1 MEKFIEDRIKSLSIT
16 FLGGTH
22 DVSLI
27 TVDDGIFEVKATGG
41 DGHLGGEDFDNKMVE
56 YLLDDIKKKHKKD
69 LKNNGKCVRRIK
81 TACERAKRTL
91 SSSTSAAIEIDSLD
105 GIDYSFNF
113 SRAKFEDI
121 CADLFRKTMDPVEQ
135 VLKDAKMSKSQ
146 VNEIILVGGSTRI
159 PKVQQLLQSF
169 FNGKELNHSVNPDEV
184 VAYGAT
190 LQAAILT
197 GAGDKNLQDLLLLDV
212 TSLSLGLETAGGVMT
227 KLIPR
232 NTTIPTKKT
241 QTFSTYSDNQPG
253 VNIQVFEGER
263 AMTRDCNLLGHFN
276 LEGIPPMPRGMPQI
290 EITYDVDSNGILNVS
305 AVEKSTGKSN
315 KITITNDKGRLSAE
329 EIEKMVQ
336 EAELYKEQDEE
347 NRGKIEGKNSLENY
361 LYSMRNNITDEKAAQ
376 LPEDL
381 KNTIKGYVDEG
392 LKWLEDNQNE
402 TKAVYEDKMKE
413 FQDKITPLLSSAA
426 GGAVPSGG
434 MPAGFDPSQFAQQQ
448 GGNPQTPPPQTKAP
462 EVKIEEVD

>member
-1 MEKFIEDRIKSLSIT
+1 M
-16 FLGGTH
+16 
-22 DVSLI
+22 
-27 TVDDGIFEVKATGG
+27 
-41 DGHLGGEDFDNKMVE
+41 GEDFDNRMVE
-56 YLLDDIKKKHKKD
+56 YLLEDIKKKYKKD
-69 LKNNGKCVRRIK
+69 LKNNGKCVRRLK
-81 TACERAKRTL
+81 TACERAKRSL
-91 SSSTSAAIEIDSLD
+91 SSSTSANIEIDSLD
-105 GIDYSFNF
+105 SIDYTFNF

-121 CADLFRKTMDPVEQ
+121 CSDLFRKTMDPVEQ
-135 VLKDAKMSKSQ
+135 VLKDAKMSKTQ
-146 VNEIILVGGSTRI
+146 VHEIILVGGSTRI
-159 PKVQQLLQSF
+159 PKIQQLLKDF
-169 FNGKELNHSVNPDEV
+169 FNGKQLNNSVNPDEV

-253 VNIQVFEGER
+253 VNVQVFEGER
-263 AMTRDCNLLGHFN
+263 VLTKDCNLLGQFH
-276 LEGIPPMPRGMPQI
+276 LEGIPPMPRGVPQI
-290 EITYDVDSNGILNVS
+290 EITYDVDANGILNVS
-305 AVEKSTGKSN
+305 AIEKSSGKSN
-315 KITITNDKGRLSAE
+315 KITITNDKGRLSQE
-329 EIEKMVQ
+329 EIEKMVK
-336 EAELYKEQDEE
+336 EAELFKEQDEE

-381 KNTIKGYVDEG
+381 KNTIKGHVDEG

-413 FQDKITPLLSSAA
+413 FQDKITPLLSNAT
-426 GGAVPSGG
+426 GGDVPSGG

-448 GGNPQTPPPQTKAP
+448 AGNSQTPPPQTKSP